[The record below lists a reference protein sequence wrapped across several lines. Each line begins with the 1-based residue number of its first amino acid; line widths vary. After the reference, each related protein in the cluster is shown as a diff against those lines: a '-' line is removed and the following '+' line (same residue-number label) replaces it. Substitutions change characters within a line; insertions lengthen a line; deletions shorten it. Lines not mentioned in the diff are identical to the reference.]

1 MRMRVVAVEN
11 TQMVP
16 TVLIQVQ
23 HGGLKMFFTLDE
35 ARALRD
41 YLLSEPSVTPPAP
54 EKAQG

>member
-16 TVLIQVQ
+16 TILIQII
-23 HGGLKMFFTLDE
+23 HDGLKIFLTLDE
-35 ARALRD
+35 ARDLRD
-41 YLLSEPSVTPPAP
+41 YLLSEPSVTPPTP